1 MNTAAT
7 DILLQDLWQVCDQ
20 HAESWRCWDGEI
32 VIYDHRS
39 GDTMKLDII
48 MSEIF
53 RFMLQRP
60 VTGSAITDH
69 LAATFELAAD
79 QRLRHI
85 TDRALHRL
93 REAALI
99 QPLSSPSTPRFG

>member
-1 MNTAAT
+1 MNRTST
-7 DILLQDLWQVCDQ
+7 DILLQGLWQVGDQ
-20 HAESWRCWDGEI
+20 HAENWRSWDGEI
-32 VIYDHRS
+32 VLYDDCS

-60 VTGSAITDH
+60 VTVPAITDH
-69 LAATFELAAD
+69 LAETFDLAAD
-79 QRLRHI
+79 EQLRRI
-85 TDRALHRL
+85 TGRALHRL

-99 QPLSSPSTPRFG
+99 QPLSSPSNPRLG